1 MSRLHLF
8 FPEND
13 LALASGLDFYTP
25 PPAAAALH
33 RAGSC
38 LPLWFASCGDSIAV
52 AERDVAWLNDSADR
66 FGIEASAYRGLPAGL
81 KPAPWGWS
89 RAARTAFR
97 RLGFDNPT
105 MPSDNAL
112 ERLRMLSHRRTAIA
126 LRNTIEKI
134 MLDAQLTQN
143 SIVSRTDFDANT
155 GAQTTTYQNVD
166 GVWSVRLMNMFSLPL
181 RNKAFTVNNHL
192 FVNYASSVGFNNSQ
206 RNRSGSFSVSES
218 FGMAWR
224 PENVELELRPRYT
237 FQNVSNS
244 MQKNAAGNLHTY
256 GGTFYATYNAPFGL
270 VLSSDI
276 NFQATSGY
284 SDGFDTRTWM
294 WNASVGY
301 QFLKGKAA
309 TVSLKAYDILG
320 QRSNV
325 RRSVTANYIDDQ
337 RYNSLQRYIMVT
349 VAYRFNTFGR
359 GQQPEVGG
367 FDGPGGPGGPPR
379 GRMHRGGPPM

>member
-126 LRNTIEKI
+126 LRNAIEKI
-134 MLDAQLTQN
+134 MPDARLTPAAEELFTTDDIAAYLKHEPRTLLKLPWSSSGRGLVAMVPDLQGRMQAQIQGMLRRQGSVCAEPRLPKRSDFALLYHYGN
-143 SIVSRTDFDANT
+143 GRADYRGLSLFQTEGLGAYSGNVLAPQQMLHNHLRRQCHAGTFDNLPLAIGEALGQVLGTDYEGPLGVDMMILADSDRLALVELNLRNTMGHMSMELYANRIAYGSIGMFSIVPASGRSSCGEAHHRRMTRGIHYLNPAGHDFDF
-155 GAQTTTYQNVD
+155 
-166 GVWSVRLMNMFSLPL
+166 R
-181 RNKAFTVNNHL
+181 
-192 FVNYASSVGFNNSQ
+192 
-206 RNRSGSFSVSES
+206 
-218 FGMAWR
+218 
-224 PENVELELRPRYT
+224 
-237 FQNVSNS
+237 
-244 MQKNAAGNLHTY
+244 
-256 GGTFYATYNAPFGL
+256 
-270 VLSSDI
+270 
-276 NFQATSGY
+276 
-284 SDGFDTRTWM
+284 
-294 WNASVGY
+294 
-301 QFLKGKAA
+301 
-309 TVSLKAYDILG
+309 VSLK
-320 QRSNV
+320 
-325 RRSVTANYIDDQ
+325 
-337 RYNSLQRYIMVT
+337 RYSI
-349 VAYRFNTFGR
+349 F
-359 GQQPEVGG
+359 
-367 FDGPGGPGGPPR
+367 
-379 GRMHRGGPPM
+379 

>member
-134 MLDAQLTQN
+134 MPDARLTPAAEELFTTDD
-143 SIVSRTDFDANT
+143 IAAYLKHEPRT
-155 GAQTTTYQNVD
+155 
-166 GVWSVRLMNMFSLPL
+166 LL
-181 RNKAFTVNNHL
+181 
-192 FVNYASSVGFNNSQ
+192 
-206 RNRSGSFSVSES
+206 
-218 FGMAWR
+218 
-224 PENVELELRPRYT
+224 
-237 FQNVSNS
+237 
-244 MQKNAAGNLHTY
+244 
-256 GGTFYATYNAPFGL
+256 
-270 VLSSDI
+270 
-276 NFQATSGY
+276 
-284 SDGFDTRTWM
+284 
-294 WNASVGY
+294 
-301 QFLKGKAA
+301 
-309 TVSLKAYDILG
+309 TVSYTHLRAHE
-320 QRSNV
+320 
-325 RRSVTANYIDDQ
+325 T
-337 RYNSLQRYIMVT
+337 
-349 VAYRFNTFGR
+349 
-359 GQQPEVGG
+359 
-367 FDGPGGPGGPPR
+367 
-379 GRMHRGGPPM
+379 

>member
-1 MSRLHLF
+1 
-8 FPEND
+8 
-13 LALASGLDFYTP
+13 
-25 PPAAAALH
+25 
-33 RAGSC
+33 
-38 LPLWFASCGDSIAV
+38 
-52 AERDVAWLNDSADR
+52 
-66 FGIEASAYRGLPAGL
+66 
-81 KPAPWGWS
+81 
-89 RAARTAFR
+89 
-97 RLGFDNPT
+97 
-105 MPSDNAL
+105 
-112 ERLRMLSHRRTAIA
+112 
-126 LRNTIEKI
+126 
-134 MLDAQLTQN
+134 
-143 SIVSRTDFDANT
+143 
-155 GAQTTTYQNVD
+155 
-166 GVWSVRLMNMFSLPL
+166 
-181 RNKAFTVNNHL
+181 
-192 FVNYASSVGFNNSQ
+192 
-206 RNRSGSFSVSES
+206 
-218 FGMAWR
+218 
-224 PENVELELRPRYT
+224 
-237 FQNVSNS
+237 
-244 MQKNAAGNLHTY
+244 
-256 GGTFYATYNAPFGL
+256 NAPFGL

-276 NFQATSGY
+276 NFKATSGY